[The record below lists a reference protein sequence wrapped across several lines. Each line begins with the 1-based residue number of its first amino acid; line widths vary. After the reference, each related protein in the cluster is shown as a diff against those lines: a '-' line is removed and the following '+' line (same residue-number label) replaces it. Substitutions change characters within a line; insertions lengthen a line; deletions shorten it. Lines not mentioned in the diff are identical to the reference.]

1 MTGLVG
7 NIYAGGFTEYS
18 GSGGGGGS
26 DTENELYKAVNN
38 IDILLKSTENQEQPS
53 DNQVKVQSIAEL
65 ETILGTGEE

>member
-18 GSGGGGGS
+18 GSGGGGGE
-26 DTENELYKAVNN
+26 TENELYQAVNN

>member
-18 GSGGGGGS
+18 GSGGGE
-26 DTENELYKAVNN
+26 TENELYQAVNN
-38 IDILLKSTENQEQPS
+38 IDILLKSTENQEQPT

>member
-18 GSGGGGGS
+18 GSGGGGGGE
-26 DTENELYKAVNN
+26 TENELYQAVNN
-38 IDILLKSTENQEQPS
+38 IDILLKSTENQEQPT